1 MQEESVKIL
10 ILDDTYTEMKARLYA
25 MIEAEGYKI
34 DDMVVF
40 GGTKGYSGS
49 HLDFLCFDELVN
61 IKDIQEVLLEKS
73 EEILKE
79 AFAKMQQHQK
89 ELAQIAL
96 EDYSS
101 IIEDIKKEV

>member
-61 IKDIQEVLLEKS
+61 IKDIQEVPKEK
-73 EEILKE
+73 ITYGPVQKGKKGKLKRW
-79 AFAKMQQHQK
+79 
-89 ELAQIAL
+89 
-96 EDYSS
+96 
-101 IIEDIKKEV
+101 

>member
-1 MQEESVKIL
+1 
-10 ILDDTYTEMKARLYA
+10 MK
-25 MIEAEGYKI
+25 
-34 DDMVVF
+34 V
-40 GGTKGYSGS
+40 
-49 HLDFLCFDELVN
+49 
-61 IKDIQEVLLEKS
+61 QEVLLEKS